1 MGMFLRAFGAIMI
14 AVILSLTLS
23 KQEKELSLLLTI
35 GVCCMV
41 ILVALEY
48 LSPMVDF
55 IHRLEVL
62 CDGEKGWIGIL
73 LKAVGIGLVAEI
85 AALVC
90 TDAGNG
96 SLGKSLQFLASAVII
111 YLSIPVF
118 NGLMD
123 LLQQILGEV

>member
-14 AVILSLTLS
+14 AVILTLTLS

-41 ILVALEY
+41 MLVALEY
-48 LSPMVDF
+48 LSPVVDF
-55 IHRLEVL
+55 IHRLEAL
-62 CDGEKGWIGIL
+62 CDGGKGWIGIL

-96 SLGKSLQFLASAVII
+96 SLGKSLQFLASAVIV

>member
-1 MGMFLRAFGAIMI
+1 MGMFIRAFGAIMI
-14 AVILSLTLS
+14 AVILTLTLN
-23 KQEKELSLLLTI
+23 KQSKELSLLLTI

-41 ILVALEY
+41 MLVGLQY
-48 LSPMVDF
+48 LSPVIDF
-55 IHRLEVL
+55 IHRLESL
-62 CDGEKGWIGIL
+62 FGEDNGWIQIL
-73 LKAVGIGLVAEI
+73 LKSVGIGLVAEI
-85 AALVC
+85 AALIC
-90 TDAGNG
+90 SDAGNS

>member
-14 AVILSLTLS
+14 AVILTLTLS

-41 ILVALEY
+41 MLVALEY

-55 IHRLEVL
+55 IHRLEAL

-73 LKAVGIGLVAEI
+73 LKSVGIGLVAEI